1 MGASMRGIK
10 SRIDRLDR
18 RQRAKATIIVFQ
30 DVGGAWYMDGK
41 PLHARVLAEIAAAA
55 DKGHVHLIKMI
66 PAP

>member
-1 MGASMRGIK
+1 MRGLK

-18 RQRAKATIIVFQ
+18 HQQAKATIIVFQ

-41 PLHARVLAEIAAAA
+41 PLDARVLAEIEAAA
-55 DKGHVHLIKMI
+55 DKGHVHLVKMI